1 MRFEACGALPHTP
14 DKGVIMKRLLLLITA
29 LMWLCAPPAH
39 AITVTCTNCSNSLL
53 QMLDRVTNMEQ
64 LSTLINEYHE
74 SITQTA
80 QQIRMVQQNIEQ
92 YANMLQNTAQLP
104 ASLVNELKGNL
115 TRLANL
121 SGNLKTMRGDIVGLG
136 QVFNSLFP
144 EQSLFGELAGAG
156 PEQVEAA
163 NARYRQKWNQWSETV
178 DQASQ
183 ATFQL
188 SGQQLAD
195 LQSDPERFQQYMD
208 NLLSTPDGQ
217 QKAIMAGN
225 QLSALQVQ
233 EARQLREL
241 MATQVQSNLAS
252 QMKAEKESQ
261 MAEEAWRD
269 TLKTDRIGRVK
280 AKPDPF

>member
-1 MRFEACGALPHTP
+1 
-14 DKGVIMKRLLLLITA
+14 MKKLLSVLS
-29 LMWLCAPPAH
+29 LMCAVMCMFVVPAH
-39 AITVTCTNCSNSLL
+39 ALTVSCVNCSNSLL
-53 QMLDRVTNMEQ
+53 QALDRATNMEQ
-64 LSTLINEYHE
+64 LSTLISEYHE

-92 YANMLQNTAQLP
+92 YANMVQNTMQLP
-104 ASLVNELKGNL
+104 ANLINEVKGSL
-115 TRLANL
+115 TRLSIL
-121 SGNLKTMRGDIVGLG
+121 TSKLKTQRGDIVALG
-136 QVFNSLFP
+136 EVFNSLFP
-144 EQSLFGELAGAG
+144 ELNFLGGLAAST

-163 NARYRQKWNQWSETV
+163 NARYREQWDKWAETV

-188 SGQQLAD
+188 SGQQLEE
-195 LQSDPERFQQYMD
+195 LQKDAGRFDQYLD
-208 NLLSTPDGQ
+208 ELLSTPDGQ
-217 QKAIMAGN
+217 QKALMAGN

-261 MAEEAWRD
+261 MSEEAWRN
-269 TLKTDRIGRVK
+269 TLKTDRIGK
-280 AKPDPF
+280 AKAKADPF

>member
-1 MRFEACGALPHTP
+1 MMTLFAT
-14 DKGVIMKRLLLLITA
+14 
-29 LMWLCAPPAH
+29 PAH
-39 AITVTCTNCSNSLL
+39 ALTVTCTNCSTNLIQL
-53 QMLDRVTNMEQ
+53 LDRITNVEQ
-64 LSTLINEYHE
+64 LSNAIKQYQEAVE
-74 SITQTA
+74 QTR
-80 QQIRMVQQNIEQ
+80 QQITMVRQNIEQ
-92 YANMLQNTAQLP
+92 YENMLQNTAQLP
-104 ASLVNELKGNL
+104 ANLVNELKNSL

-121 SGNLKTMRGDIVGLG
+121 SSTLRTQRGDIVALG
-136 QVFNSLFP
+136 EIFTKLFP
-144 EQSLFGELAGAG
+144 EQALFGTLAGAS
-156 PEQVEAA
+156 PEQMEEASR
-163 NARYRQKWNQWSETV
+163 RYREEWDKWAQSV

-195 LQSDPERFQQYMD
+195 LQRDPARFQSYID
-208 NLLSTPDGQ
+208 ELLSTPGQ

-241 MATQVQSNLAS
+241 MATQVQSQLSS

-261 MAEEAWRD
+261 MSEEAWRE
-269 TLKTDRIGRVK
+269 TIKTDRIGKAK